1 MDVYEKIRSLK
12 IIPVAVIEN
21 SDQAIPLG
29 KALISAG
36 LPVLEITFRTEA
48 AAEAIRKVSKELPSL
63 FIGAGT
69 VLKVEQVQQAIKAG
83 AKFIV
88 TPGFNP
94 KVVDFCVNHNIVII
108 PGLNTPTMIEWAL
121 ERGITFVKFFP
132 ADISGGSKM
141 LKILS
146 GPYPDMRFMPTGGV
160 NNESMIEYL
169 KLNNVLA
176 VGGSWIVPKDL
187 ISASNFA
194 EITRRTKEALDIIKT
209 QNL

>member
-1 MDVYEKIRSLK
+1 MDIYEKMKKLR

-21 SDQAIPLG
+21 SDHAIPLG
-29 KALISAG
+29 KALIDAG
-36 LPVLEITFRTEA
+36 LPVLEVTFRTQA
-48 AAEAIRKVSKELPSL
+48 AAEAIQKASKALPSL

-69 VLKVEQVQQAIKAG
+69 VLKVEQVKQAVNVG
-83 AKFIV
+83 AQFIV

-94 KVVDFCVNHNIVII
+94 TIVDYCIKNKIIII
-108 PGLNTPTMIEWAL
+108 PGLNTPSMIEWAL

-132 ADISGGSKM
+132 ADISGGPKM

-146 GPYPDMRFMPTGGV
+146 GPYPDMRYMPTGGI
-160 NNESMIEYL
+160 NNESMVEYL

-187 ISASNFA
+187 ISAGNFT
-194 EITRRTKEALDIIKT
+194 EITRRVKEALSILDNK
-209 QNL
+209 LS

>member
-1 MDVYEKIRSLK
+1 MEIYEKIKKLR

-29 KALISAG
+29 KALIDAE
-36 LPVLEITFRTEA
+36 LPVLEVTFRTQA
-48 AAEAIRKVSKELPSL
+48 AAEAIRKASKALPSL

-69 VLKVEQVQQAIKAG
+69 VLKVEQVKQAVNAG
-83 AKFIV
+83 AQFIV

-94 KVVDFCVNHNIVII
+94 TIVDYCVNNKIIII
-108 PGLNTPTMIEWAL
+108 PGLNTPSMIEWAL

-132 ADISGGSKM
+132 ADLSGGPKM

-146 GPYPDMRFMPTGGV
+146 GPYPDMRYMPTGGI
-160 NNESMIEYL
+160 NNESMVEYL

-187 ISASNFA
+187 ISSGNFV
-194 EITRRTKEALDIIKT
+194 EITRRVKEALSILDNK
-209 QNL
+209 LS

>member
-1 MDVYEKIRSLK
+1 MDIYEKIKKLR

-21 SDQAIPLG
+21 SDHAIPLG
-29 KALISAG
+29 KALIEAG
-36 LPVLEITFRTEA
+36 LPVLEVTFRTQA
-48 AAEAIRKVSKELPSL
+48 AGESIGKASKALPSL

-69 VLKVEQVQQAIKAG
+69 VLKVEQVKQAVNAG
-83 AKFIV
+83 AQFIV

-94 KVVDFCVNHNIVII
+94 TIVDFCVNNKITII
-108 PGLNTPTMIEWAL
+108 PGLNTPSMIEWAL

-132 ADISGGSKM
+132 ADLSGGPKM

-146 GPYPDMRFMPTGGV
+146 GPYPDMRYMPTGGV
-160 NNESMIEYL
+160 NNESMVEYL

-187 ISASNFA
+187 ISSGNFV
-194 EITRRTKEALDIIKT
+194 EITRRVKEALSILDN
-209 QNL
+209 QLS

>member
-1 MDVYEKIRSLK
+1 MDIYEKIKKLR

-21 SDQAIPLG
+21 SDHAIPLG
-29 KALISAG
+29 KALLEAR
-36 LPVLEITFRTEA
+36 LPVLEVTFRTQA
-48 AAEAIRKVSKELPSL
+48 AAEAIQKASKALSSL

-69 VLKVEQVQQAIKAG
+69 VLKVEQVKQAIDAG
-83 AKFIV
+83 AQFIV

-94 KVVDFCVNHNIVII
+94 TIVDYCVKNEITII
-108 PGLNTPTMIEWAL
+108 PGLNTPSMIEWAL

-132 ADISGGSKM
+132 ADLSGGPKM

-146 GPYPDMRFMPTGGV
+146 GPYPDMRYMPTGGV
-160 NNESMIEYL
+160 NNESMVEYL

-187 ISASNFA
+187 ISSGNFV
-194 EITRRTKEALDIIKT
+194 EITRRVKEALSILDN
-209 QNL
+209 QLS